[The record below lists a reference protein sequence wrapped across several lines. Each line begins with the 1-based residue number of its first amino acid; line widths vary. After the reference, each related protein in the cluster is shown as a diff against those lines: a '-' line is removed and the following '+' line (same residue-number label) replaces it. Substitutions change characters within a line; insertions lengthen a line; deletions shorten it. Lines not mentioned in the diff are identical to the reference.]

1 MKLKKKLLALLMSI
15 CCCFTMSLYVASA
28 EEELKIT
35 SVDKV
40 ISEDGKIIR
49 FSIEFNQPLDDDYFI
64 SWSIAKQVEGQED
77 IEIEGFEYNVKE
89 NILTIEGLSDEL
101 EAWTQELH
109 EVDTGDYTYE
119 DYFDKQLDSIPAG
132 EYHLTELS
140 IIQWIP
146 EYKELYSLLNNQ
158 DDQSLLA
165 NLAIYV
171 NNEGK
176 FTNEKV
182 EDETPSSKPTP
193 TNPDIK
199 VDETNPTETNT
210 TNTTTTKT
218 ENDKTTQSVKTGD
231 ESHIISYMMTAI
243 LSLIMMYYVK
253 RKVNE

>member
-40 ISEDGKIIR
+40 ILEDGKIIR
-49 FSIEFNQPLDDDYFI
+49 FSIEFNQPLDDDYSI

-109 EVDTGDYTYE
+109 EVDTGDDTYE
-119 DYFDKQLDSIPAG
+119 YYVDKQLDSIPAG

-140 IIQWIP
+140 IIDGS
-146 EYKELYSLLNNQ
+146 KVLYSLSNNQ
-158 DDQSLLA
+158 DDQSSLA